1 MVNELKRCRRTDS
14 DFYDDSDEEGYT
26 PVRRKSYQTRT
37 PKPPARRGR
46 PPNSAKDKMA
56 VSEQPKTTSPK
67 RKALPRDNSNLRVKI
82 LIIDINF
89 LKYFLAKQSR
99 SSIRCLQSKKTQFS
113 SNSSIRTRLVNEK
126 RRNQICY

>member
-1 MVNELKRCRRTDS
+1 MENELKRCRRTDS

-82 LIIDINF
+82 LLLDFNF
-89 LKYFLAKQSR
+89 
-99 SSIRCLQSKKTQFS
+99 
-113 SNSSIRTRLVNEK
+113 
-126 RRNQICY
+126 